1 MDKRPKIMESL
12 TMWAEDITFIIDKLE
27 ELNQSEGIL
36 YNKLDMDKIGVIGH
50 SFGGAASG
58 QACLVEKRCKAGVN
72 LDGLQIGDMIRRP
85 LEKPFMFIHHDN
97 KAAVNK
103 TPNIL
108 FFNQSKSTAYMLL
121 IKGTSH
127 FNFSDLSLPL
137 YSKILKPP
145 QGFLGSIDGYRCLK
159 IQNDYVRAFFDKHL
173 CNKEVDLLNRPS
185 KDYPEVDIETTTRRF
200 AISR

>member
-1 MDKRPKIMESL
+1 
-12 TMWAEDITFIIDKLE
+12 
-27 ELNQSEGIL
+27 
-36 YNKLDMDKIGVIGH
+36 H

-127 FNFSDLSLPL
+127 FNFSDLSLSL